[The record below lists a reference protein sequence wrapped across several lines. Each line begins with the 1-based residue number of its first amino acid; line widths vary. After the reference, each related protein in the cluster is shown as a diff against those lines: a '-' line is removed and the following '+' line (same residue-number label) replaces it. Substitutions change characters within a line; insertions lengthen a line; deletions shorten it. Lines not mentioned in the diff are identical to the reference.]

1 MTKKTTQVNIN
12 AVSSNLYVAFE
23 MGSKKWQLGFS
34 TGFGQKTRRRTITAG
49 DLDQL
54 KVEFESAQKRF
65 RLPEKCKIYSCYEAG
80 RDGFWLHRFLTVVGV
95 KNSVVDSASIE
106 VNRRKRRAKS
116 DRLDAESLVKL
127 LMRSMYENKVW
138 SVVRVPFVED
148 EDRRQLPRE
157 FATLVKERTRQRNRI
172 RSLLA
177 LHGIRIK
184 GKLDLSDPKLES
196 MTTWDR
202 KPLPPVLKRRLTRE
216 WARLEFISEQI
227 KSVQNDRDEEV
238 KDSHSANQQVVQ
250 LVKLRSLGDVTAD
263 CLVKEVFGWRSFNNG
278 KQVGCLTGLVPT
290 SYQSGE
296 SNREQGISKAGITH
310 VRRVAIDL
318 AWNWLRFQPKS
329 KLSLWY
335 NSRFGP
341 GGKKARKVGIVALAR
356 KLLISLWRYLTT
368 GEIPEGAE
376 LKLAA

>member
-1 MTKKTTQVNIN
+1 MAKKTTQNDFS
-12 AVSSNLYVAFE
+12 AASSILYVAFE
-23 MGSKKWQLGFS
+23 LGSKYWKLGFS
-34 TGFGQKTRRRTITAG
+34 TGFGQKTRHRTITAG

-54 KVEFESAQKRF
+54 KIEIESARKRF
-65 RLPEKCKIYSCYEAG
+65 RLPEKCRIHSCYEAG
-80 RDGFWLHRFLTVVGV
+80 RDGFWLHRHLTAAGV

-116 DRLDAESLVKL
+116 DRLDAESLLKL
-127 LMRSMYENKVW
+127 LMRSMYEKKVW
-138 SVVRVPFVED
+138 SVVRVPSVED
-148 EDRRQLPRE
+148 EDKRQRPRE
-157 FATLVKERTRQRNRI
+157 FASLIKERTRQRNRV

-184 GKLDLSDPKLES
+184 GKMDLSDPRLES
-196 MTTWDR
+196 LITWDG
-202 KPLPPVLKRRLTRE
+202 KPLPPVLKKRLTRE
-216 WARLEFISEQI
+216 WARLEFICEQI
-227 KSVQNDRDEEV
+227 KSVKSDRDEEV
-238 KDSHSANQQVVQ
+238 KDSPSANRQVEQ

-263 CLVKEVFGWRSFNNG
+263 CLVKEVFGWRTFNNG
-278 KQVGCLTGLVPT
+278 KQVGCLAGLVPT

-296 SNREQGISKAGITH
+296 INREQGISKAGITH

-318 AWNWLRFQPKS
+318 AWNWLRFQSKS
-329 KLSLWY
+329 QLSLWY
-335 NSRFGP
+335 NARFGP

-356 KLLISLWRYLTT
+356 KLLIALWRYLTI

>member
-1 MTKKTTQVNIN
+1 MTQKTTQVNIN

-80 RDGFWLHRFLTVVGV
+80 RDGFWLHRFLTSIGV
-95 KNSVVDSASIE
+95 TNSVVDSASIE
-106 VNRRKRRAKS
+106 VNRRKRRAKC
-116 DRLDAESLVKL
+116 DRLDVESLVKL

-138 SVVRVPFVED
+138 SVVRVPSVED
-148 EDRRQLPRE
+148 EDRRQLSRE

-172 RSLLA
+172 RGLLT
-177 LHGIRIK
+177 LHGIRIN
-184 GKLDLSDPKLES
+184 GKLDLSDPKLKS
-196 MTTWDR
+196 LTTWDR
-202 KPLPPVLKRRLTRE
+202 KPLPPLFKNRIARE
-216 WARLEFISEQI
+216 WARLEFICEQI
-227 KSVQNDRDEEV
+227 KSVKSDRDEEA
-238 KDSHSANQQVVQ
+238 ANEQPLVEE

-263 CLVKEVFGWRSFNNG
+263 SLVREVFGWRTFKNG
-278 KQVGCLTGLVPT
+278 KQVGCLAGLVPT
-290 SYQSGE
+290 PYQSGE
-296 SNREQGISKAGITH
+296 INREQGISKAGITH

-341 GGKKARKVGIVALAR
+341 SGKKARKVGIVALAR
-356 KLLISLWRYLTT
+356 KLLIAIWRYLTT

-376 LKLAA
+376 FKLAA

>member
-1 MTKKTTQVNIN
+1 MAQKTTSDNFS

-23 MGSKKWQLGFS
+23 MGSKYWKLGSS
-34 TGFGQKTRRRTITAG
+34 TGFGQKTRHRTITAG
-49 DLDQL
+49 DLDKL
-54 KVEFESAQKRF
+54 KLEIESARKRF
-65 RLPEKCKIYSCYEAG
+65 RLPEKCRIYSCYEAG
-80 RDGFWLHRFLTVVGV
+80 RDGFWLHRYLTAEGA

-127 LMRSMYENKVW
+127 LMRSMYEKKVW
-138 SVVRVPFVED
+138 SVVRVPSVED
-148 EDRRQLPRE
+148 EDKRQLARE
-157 FATLVKERTRQRNRI
+157 FSTLVKERTRQRNRV

-184 GKLDLSDPKLES
+184 GKLDLSDSKLES
-196 MTTWDR
+196 LTTWER

-216 WARLEFISEQI
+216 WARLQFICVQI
-227 KSVQNDRDEEV
+227 KSVESDRDEEA
-238 KDSHSANQQVVQ
+238 KKSHVANQQVEQ
-250 LVKLRSLGDVTAD
+250 LAKLRSLGDVTAD

-278 KQVGCLTGLVPT
+278 KQVGCLAGLVPT

-318 AWNWLRFQPKS
+318 GWNWLRFQPKS

-356 KLLISLWRYLTT
+356 KLLIALWKFLTT